1 LPYPKEKKEKEK
13 KRRSLYLPF
22 LILSTSRSYI
32 FEKTMTFVGANNI
45 ADKLVSVR
53 GTVVKV
59 STVRPLV
66 RQMSFD
72 CAKCK
77 TEITRI
83 FPDGK
88 FSPPASCSFNGC
100 KSKFFNPIRST
111 AQTTD
116 FQRVR

>member
-1 LPYPKEKKEKEK
+1 
-13 KRRSLYLPF
+13 
-22 LILSTSRSYI
+22 
-32 FEKTMTFVGANNI
+32 MTFVGANNI

-88 FSPPASCSFNGC
+88 FSPPASCGFNGC
-100 KSKFFNPIRST
+100 KSKTFNPIRST
-111 AQTTD
+111 AQTID